1 MKNSFCIIPVRG
13 GSKGLPRK
21 NLLKIY
27 KNISLLEWTINQAK
41 KVYEC
46 EKIIVSTE
54 DFELKSIAKES
65 NVRVVNRPA
74 DLAKDKSST
83 LSVID
88 HLFEI
93 FESEEIILDSFTIL
107 QVTSPLRDS
116 KHIKNSLELIN
127 SNKYDSV
134 LSVYIDDKHPA
145 KNYFCSNGF
154 LEPVIP
160 NYEFLPRQLL
170 PVVYRRNGAIFSV
183 TRNFY
188 KKNKKLWGG
197 KIGYV
202 LMDKERSIDIDYYE
216 DFIKAKEFIKKNL
229 KKF

>member
-54 DFELKSIAKES
+54 DFELKSIAKEL

-93 FESEEIILDSFTIL
+93 FESEEMILDSFTIL

-145 KNYFCSNGF
+145 KNYFYNNGF

>member
-21 NLLKIY
+21 NLLKIHE
-27 KNISLLEWTINQAK
+27 NISLLEWTISQAK

-46 EKIIVSTE
+46 ERIIVSTE
-54 DFELKSIAKES
+54 DSELKNIAAASKI
-65 NVRVVNRPA
+65 RVVDRPA
-74 DLAKDKSST
+74 ILAEDNSTT

-93 FESEEIILDSFTIL
+93 FECEKINVDSFTIL
-107 QVTSPLRDS
+107 QVTSPLRDY
-116 KHIKNSLELIN
+116 KNIKKSLDLIN

-134 LSVYIDDKHPA
+134 LSVYKEDLHPS
-145 KNYFCSNGF
+145 KNYFYIDGF
-154 LEPVIP
+154 LEPIMP

-183 TRNFY
+183 KSDYY
-188 KKNKKLWGG
+188 KKTKKLWGG

-216 DFIKAKEFIKKNL
+216 DFFKAKEFIKKNI
-229 KKF
+229 KDF

>member
-1 MKNSFCIIPVRG
+1 MKNSYCIIPVRG

-27 KNISLLEWTINQAK
+27 KNISLLEWTIDQAK

-46 EKIIVSTE
+46 ERIIISTE
-54 DFELKSIAKES
+54 DYELKNIAASS
-65 NVRVVNRPA
+65 NLRVIDRPA
-74 DLAKDKSST
+74 DLAKDNSST

-88 HLFEI
+88 HLFEV
-93 FESEEIILDSFTIL
+93 FESEKITIDSFTIL

-116 KHIKNSLELIN
+116 KNIRKSLELIN
-127 SNKYDSV
+127 SSKYDSV
-134 LSVYIDDKHPA
+134 LSVYKDDLHPA
-145 KNYFCSNGF
+145 KNYFYINGY

-160 NYEFLPRQLL
+160 NCEFLPRQLL

-183 TRNFY
+183 KTDYY

-216 DFIKAKEFIKKNL
+216 DFLKASEFIKKNIKL
-229 KKF
+229 F

>member
-27 KNISLLEWTINQAK
+27 KNISLLEWTIDQAK

-54 DFELKSIAKES
+54 DCELKNIAAAS
-65 NVRVVNRPA
+65 DLRVIDRPA
-74 DLAKDKSST
+74 ILAKDDSTT
-83 LSVID
+83 LSVVD

-93 FESEEIILDSFTIL
+93 FESEKISVDSFTIL
-107 QVTSPLRDS
+107 QVTSPLRDH
-116 KHIKNSLELIN
+116 KNIKKSLELI
-127 SNKYDSV
+127 SGNKYDSV
-134 LSVYIDDKHPA
+134 LSVYKEDIHPA
-145 KNYFCSNGF
+145 KNYFNIDGF
-154 LEPVIP
+154 LKPVMP
-160 NYEFLPRQLL
+160 NYEFLPRQSL
-170 PVVYRRNGAIFSV
+170 PFVYRRNGAIFSV
-183 TRNFY
+183 KSDYY

-197 KIGYV
+197 KIGHV

-216 DFIKAKEFIKKNL
+216 DFIKAKEFIRNNIKD
-229 KKF
+229 F